1 MKRELSGK
9 VNRELSGKTL
19 KDLSDD
25 EIVEVIVDTVKEQT
39 RALRF
44 NESFVSNATSINFP
58 RDVVD
63 IENKA
68 IGHVEKINYD
78 PKNGYSMTVVIT
90 DEEMIKKITGGNE
103 CQSIRL
109 SSKMKT
115 DKS

>member
-19 KDLSDD
+19 EDLSDD
-25 EIVEVIVDTVKEQT
+25 ELVEVIVDTVKEQA
-39 RALRF
+39 RAVRY
-44 NESFVSNATSINFP
+44 EDKIVG
-58 RDVVD
+58 R
-63 IENKA
+63 
-68 IGHVEKINYD
+68 VEEISQTKD
-78 PKNGYSMTVVIT
+78 GYSITVVIT
-90 DEEMIKKITGGNE
+90 DQEMIKKISGGNE